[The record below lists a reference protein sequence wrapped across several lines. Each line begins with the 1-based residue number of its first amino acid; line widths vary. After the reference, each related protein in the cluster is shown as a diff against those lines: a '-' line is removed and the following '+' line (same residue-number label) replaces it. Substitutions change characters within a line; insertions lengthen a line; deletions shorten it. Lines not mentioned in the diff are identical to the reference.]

1 MNEPRIHLLL
11 RFFFLSKFIEWSL
24 YQANLEKQLTVAKSF
39 INDKSKNTIT
49 ARVKKYQNIRLVSG
63 DFKNK
68 GTVIDFLNQYSSIK
82 INSKAKLGY
91 KEYNWTLNE

>member
-1 MNEPRIHLLL
+1 MKPIP
-11 RFFFLSKFIEWSL
+11 
-24 YQANLEKQLTVAKSF
+24 ANLEKQLRSPKASLTTKAKK
-39 INDKSKNTIT
+39 IHYSK
-49 ARVKKYQNIRLVSG
+49 VKKYQNIRLVSG